1 VIAYRAIFS
10 AGRYRPIKS
19 LIFAVTP
26 IELIA
31 ACYGVLLFNL
41 QDIPTMNIGFIGLG
55 IMGRP
60 MALNLIKG
68 GHTVTV
74 WARRAESMQGLV
86 DAGAI
91 AAATPAEAARG
102 NQLLFSMVADAPDVS
117 EVMHAAVAAAEPG
130 LVAVDMSTIAPAA
143 ARRIGEELASHGIDF
158 LDAPVSGGEVGA
170 IAGTLS
176 IMVGGSAAGF
186 AKAKA
191 AFECMGKNIVHVGA
205 SGAGQVTKAA
215 NQIVTGMG
223 VLAVAEAFAFASK
236 NGVDR
241 SKVREALLGGFAYS
255 KILENHGQRMIDGNF
270 KPGFKSWMHEKDL
283 NIVMQTAH
291 ELGLCLPGSAATAQM
306 FNAMVGSGRGEEDS
320 IAVLKLLE
328 GLSGQA

>member
-1 VIAYRAIFS
+1 M
-10 AGRYRPIKS
+10 K
-19 LIFAVTP
+19 
-26 IELIA
+26 
-31 ACYGVLLFNL
+31 
-41 QDIPTMNIGFIGLG
+41 IGFLGLG

-60 MALNLIKG
+60 MALNLLKG
-68 GHTVTV
+68 GHEVTV
-74 WARRAESMQGLV
+74 WARRAESMQPLLA
-86 DAGAI
+86 AGAQG
-91 AAATPAEAARG
+91 AASPAEVAR
-102 NQLLFSMVADAPDVS
+102 QVEVVISMVADAPDVR
-117 EVMHAAVAAAEPG
+117 EVMLGAQGVVQGAAQG

-143 ARRIGEELASHGIDF
+143 AKQIGEELAVAGVDF
-158 LDAPVSGGEVGA
+158 VDAPVSGGEVGA

-176 IMVGGSAAGF
+176 IMVGGAEEAF
-186 AKAKA
+186 AKALP

-205 SGAGQVTKAA
+205 SGAGQVTKAC

-223 VLAVAEAFAFASK
+223 VLAVAEAFAFAAK
-236 NGVDR
+236 NDVHR

-255 KILENHGQRMIDGNF
+255 KILENHGQRMIDRNF

-306 FNAMVGSGRGEEDS
+306 FNAMVGSGLGEEDS

-328 GLSGQA
+328 KLSGQ

>member
-1 VIAYRAIFS
+1 
-10 AGRYRPIKS
+10 
-19 LIFAVTP
+19 
-26 IELIA
+26 
-31 ACYGVLLFNL
+31 
-41 QDIPTMNIGFIGLG
+41 MNIAFLGLG

-60 MALNLIKG
+60 MALNLLKG
-68 GHTVTV
+68 GHIITV
-74 WARRAESMQGLV
+74 WARRAESMVPLLA
-86 DAGAI
+86 AGAV
-91 AAATPAEAARG
+91 ASASPVAAARG
-102 NQLLFSMVADAPDVS
+102 QDLVISMVADAPDVA
-117 EVMHAAVAAAEPG
+117 EVMRAVAQGAQPG
-130 LVAVDMSTIAPAA
+130 LVVVDMSTIAPAA
-143 ARRIGEELASHGIDF
+143 ARKIGEELAAAGIDF

-176 IMVGGSAAGF
+176 IMAGGSE
-186 AKAKA
+186 A
-191 AFECMGKNIVHVGA
+191 AFARAKPAFACMGKNVVHVGA

-236 NGVDR
+236 NGVDVG
-241 SKVREALLGGFAYS
+241 KVREALLGGFASS
-255 KILENHGQRMIDGNF
+255 KILENHGQRMLERNF

-306 FNAMVGSGRGEEDS
+306 FNAMVGSGLGEEDS

-328 GLSGQA
+328 TLSGQA

>member
-1 VIAYRAIFS
+1 
-10 AGRYRPIKS
+10 
-19 LIFAVTP
+19 
-26 IELIA
+26 
-31 ACYGVLLFNL
+31 
-41 QDIPTMNIGFIGLG
+41 MNIGFVGLG

-68 GHTVTV
+68 GHTLTV
-74 WARRAESMQGLV
+74 WARRPESMEPLLE
-86 DAGAI
+86 AGAKS
-91 AAATPAEAARG
+91 AASPADAARG
-102 NQLLFSMVADAPDVS
+102 NELVISMVADAPDVA
-117 EVMHAAVAAAEPG
+117 EVMRSVASGAERG

-143 ARRIGEELASHGIDF
+143 ARRIGEDLAAAGVDF

-176 IMVGGSAAGF
+176 IMVGGSSEAF
-186 AKAKA
+186 AKALP
-191 AFECMGKNIVHVGA
+191 AFECMGKNVVHVGA

-223 VLAVAEAFAFASK
+223 VLAVAEAYAFAAK

-255 KILENHGQRMIDGNF
+255 KILENHGQRMLDRNF

-306 FNAMVGSGRGEEDS
+306 FNAMVGSGLGEEDS

-328 GLSGQA
+328 KLSGQE